1 VCFALAYAPQFPLAS
16 ALRAELR
23 LDFTAHTPLLQPVSV
38 EVQSLLAAFM
48 PMDEPAIVHRAVAMP
63 ELDYA

>member
-1 VCFALAYAPQFPLAS
+1 
-16 ALRAELR
+16 
-23 LDFTAHTPLLQPVSV
+23 V